1 MSPLAAGAAL
11 ALLSSFTTAIAHA
24 MLKSGRDVLAVRAV
38 IGLTATVAMAPLALF
53 TPFPTQTM
61 APWLLAANAI
71 HAVYQLVLVKSY
83 GANDFAVAYPL
94 ARGVSPIGAALIGA
108 ALMDER
114 LSPLT
119 FAGIGMVSTGMIAIV
134 LGRDVAWAGVA
145 AALLAGA
152 LTTAYTA
159 VDATAIRLA
168 PEAAVFIVWFFLLD
182 GVVMT
187 TILFALRG
195 RRAAALMRAE
205 GRKGVVAGV
214 TTLIAFGAALFALAL
229 APIGVVSALRETSVV
244 FAVAIAALALK
255 EKVDLRLALA
265 AALVATGAILT
276 IMGLT

>member
-168 PEAAVFIVWFFLLD
+168 PETAVFIVWFFLLD

>member
-38 IGLTATVAMAPLALF
+38 IGLTATAAMAPLALF

-168 PEAAVFIVWFFLLD
+168 PETAVFIVWFFLLD

>member
-1 MSPLAAGAAL
+1 MSQLAAGAAL

-168 PEAAVFIVWFFLLD
+168 PETAVFIVWFFLLD